1 MVPLAPV
8 RIWLDTLLRSDVR
21 AYRWIPAKYPRVV
34 QLHLRPLIF
43 ISMEKKPFV
52 DSGRLF
58 IATVILFVI
67 TAIVMFFL

>member
-21 AYRWIPAKYPRVV
+21 AYRWIPAKYLRVV
-34 QLHLRPLIF
+34 RLHLRPLIF
-43 ISMEKKPFV
+43 INMEKKPFV
-52 DSGRLF
+52 DSGKLF